1 MLHKGMYMACAMFAA
16 FAMAACSD
24 DDENTGGGNGGE
36 GNGGTDGS
44 KFETPKYEA
53 EAAKFTID
61 DSNSPFSYVELTA
74 AGNYII
80 YTNESLAPS
89 ATTAEQGERKSIMAK
104 AKLVPDTRYIH
115 FSNILTGSYTKTS
128 DNTYALDGFG
138 TLTVS
143 QEEGS
148 SYSLDM
154 ARNGGETY
162 SLSGNRAGTPTEGE
176 MTSNLCRTWKI
187 TQWRAYLRYDHETMY
202 DFSAPTVD
210 ELNAKIREW
219 GQEVDPDYTDDDYLI
234 EFNNGNAPQELIFT
248 KSGTYMVTYAD
259 SKLAVSTWRWANQ
272 TKGLLEY
279 SWNPFSFDPE
289 ELYGRATITFRNN
302 KLEINEGYSD
312 EEDGYLFEQG
322 TTYTL
327 EEVK

>member
-1 MLHKGMYMACAMFAA
+1 MKKIKLL
-16 FAMAACSD
+16 AMAVAMMFTATCFTACGSD
-24 DDENTGGGNGGE
+24 DDGE
-36 GNGGTDGS
+36 GIGNIDLP
-44 KFETPKYEA
+44 TPQYEQVSGKYEITQA
-53 EAAKFTID
+53 G
-61 DSNSPFSYVELTA
+61 SPYESIELGA
-74 AGNYII
+74 SGNYVVTRS
-80 YTNESLAPS
+80 YGGYSLAPK
-89 ATTAEQGERKSIMAK
+89 AEGRTRMALLAKRGTTRSTEYYGMIYG
-104 AKLVPDTRYIH
+104 T
-115 FSNILTGSYTKTS
+115 FTS
-128 DNTYALDGFG
+128 LGGGKYDLEGFG
-138 TLTVS
+138 TIKLK
-143 QEEGS
+143 
-148 SYSLDM
+148 YSGDNVTGIEVTT
-154 ARNGGETY
+154 NGTTTNYAAEK
-162 SLSGNRAGTPTEGE
+162 APT
-176 MTSNLCRTWKI
+176 MSNDDITNALCRTWKI